1 MEMKSSTS
9 GGNGLREQAEALLT
23 LTRSMAAAA
32 DVQKWDAVAEL
43 EGQRRAIISEIFGS
57 SFFQK
62 DFQQEAGRLAAC
74 LREVLTFDRR
84 IIDQGETGLRE
95 LTEKLAGFGQ
105 SRRAQDAYQDASA
118 D

>member
-1 MEMKSSTS
+1 MEMKPSAS
-9 GGNGLREQAEALLT
+9 GGNGLREQAEALLV

-32 DVQKWDAVAEL
+32 DEQKWEVVAEL
-43 EGQRRAIISEIFGS
+43 EGQRRAIISEIFDKPS
-57 SFFQK
+57 
-62 DFQQEAGRLAAC
+62 FQQDAGRLAAC

-84 IIDQGETGLRE
+84 IIDQGEAGLRD

-118 D
+118 E